1 MVVALSKNAGHSV
14 RLAVGF
20 VLRIQDGSG
29 NRRYFN
35 EGPPFEPGHDT
46 VRSCR
51 RFAALNAL
59 RRVIRYI
66 AFAISAVFPS
76 PRRFLGAMIR

>member
-1 MVVALSKNAGHSV
+1 MVVVLSKNAGRSV
-14 RLAVGF
+14 RLGVGF
-20 VLRIQDGSG
+20 VLCVDEST
-29 NRRYFN
+29 NLFLAN
-35 EGPPFEPGHDT
+35 EGPPFEHGHDT

-66 AFAISAVFPS
+66 GFAISAVFPS
-76 PRRFLGAMIR
+76 PRRFLGVMIR